1 MTFRPVC
8 LLLVLLA
15 GLFGAEPS
23 HADTPMLG
31 LGPLPNSGEQAKQ
44 SMPDRSQRV
53 VRALACGDELS
64 FLVGI
69 DIGKSKGSW
78 PLSHLIAK
86 SAHLARSTEGCEASE
101 SLSLDWGS
109 QVVLDGKERFKGGH
123 GYWTDWM
130 NAGGVGQPP
139 SPVQAKGFANLIQ
152 GVYDHR
158 FGDACRNTAI
168 ADGIRVVLRVSPAC
182 LMRQISVV
190 INDERLGRWEY
201 EEKDGLLELVP
212 LDPGTTNLLCLTELR
227 LSAKGDWDMSVT
239 DYTRLAFFFEQA
251 RSLHPQLLNWS
262 DAAMMKLDTQLL
274 TLRDGPAR
282 GSYSVLWSCGN
293 SDSKTGTAAEH
304 VGGSDYDAAVSSS
317 TGEGGRSALET
328 LLRWLAFLAI
338 VIVVVITAGAAAG
351 MLAGGAAGLASGTA
365 VAIMAGGGVIAVVLA
380 AGEVRIQETEN
391 HLFMQ
396 NSAKYLKNKRML
408 GELAALGL
416 EEKAKELRE
425 NNEQVRQWLLSRMA
439 RVASEDF
446 IEYNSKP
453 YARLTHNALLNLA
466 DFSCT
471 GQSPA
476 ILDVATHHVDRC
488 PAEDRAVETAAMAV
502 LDLSAAKVAVGS
514 MQSRR
519 IVPYRRLVEE
529 NMRYRDEWRTEPDAT
544 WNPPKR
550 LLDLGGGSDHLLAA
564 LQFWTGQTVHGPHRL
579 ASRDSLRQMLWY
591 ATSRYRPSALIL
603 DLAIDKSAPMEQT
616 FRHAGWEHY
625 SSGPRWLLTAGGD
638 STGHANGVEVLGGW
652 FFVAAGPGNDRGVG
666 VPTTLIV
673 HTADRCVDQPHS
685 EQCPWPQSWTSGRQD
700 TYRDFLR
707 FEGRK
712 EGWGKDEETLMQ
724 SFSSNRCVSG
734 RFACGLRLEIPK
746 TVAACLGGSST
757 VGSGEVRFLSSAD
770 CAVYRD
776 EDGVADNDFYL
787 AVFGSG
793 CSGSAASSCK
803 WGFLEVV
810 EATQFGSLD
819 AYRSRF
825 LSSNAGNF
833 STWGSSDGGD
843 RLTMTSVGS
852 GGDVGFT
859 PSKET
864 FGHECRACGSAITHV
879 GGSAF
884 EIRHPNR
891 PNQSVIVDLNDALA
905 PKREGVGVSLD

>member
-1 MTFRPVC
+1 MTARSLC
-8 LLLVLLA
+8 SLLVLLA
-15 GLFGAEPS
+15 GLISAGAL
-23 HADTPMLG
+23 HADTPVLG
-31 LGPLPNSGEQAKQ
+31 LGPLPTNGEHAKQ

-69 DIGKSKGSW
+69 DIGQSSGRW

-86 SAHLARSTEGCEASE
+86 AAHLSGSTEGCQASE
-101 SLSLDWGS
+101 SLSLDWGG
-109 QVVLDGKERFKGGH
+109 QVTVDGEERFKGGN
-123 GYWTDWM
+123 GYWIDWM
-130 NAGGVGQPP
+130 NAGGVGQPLN
-139 SPVQAKGFANLIQ
+139 PVQARVFANLIQ
-152 GVYDHR
+152 AVYDQR
-158 FGDACRNTAI
+158 FGEACKNTAI
-168 ADGIRVVLRVSPAC
+168 AEGSGVVLRVSPAC

-190 INDERLGRWEY
+190 INHERLGRWEY
-201 EEKDGLLELVP
+201 EEKDGSLELVP
-212 LDPGTTNLLCLTELR
+212 LDPGTSKLPCLTELR
-227 LSAKGDWDMSVT
+227 SSAKGDWDMSVT
-239 DYTRLAFFFEQA
+239 DYTRLAFYFERA
-251 RSLHPQLLNWS
+251 RSLHPQLWSLS
-262 DAAMMKLDTQLL
+262 DAAMMKLDSQLL

-282 GSYSVLWSCGN
+282 EQYSVLWSCGN
-293 SDSKTGTAAEH
+293 SDSKTGTASEH
-304 VGGSDYDAAVSSS
+304 VGASDYDAVAATS
-317 TGEGGRSALET
+317 TGGGGRSALET
-328 LLRWLAFLAI
+328 FLRWLAFLAI
-338 VIVVVITAGAAAG
+338 VIAVVITAGAAAG
-351 MLAGGAAGLASGTA
+351 MLAGAAAGLASGAA
-365 VAIMAGGGVIAVVLA
+365 VAVVVGAGVVAVVLA
-380 AGEVRIQETEN
+380 SGEVRIQETEN

-408 GELAALGL
+408 AELEVLGL
-416 EEKAKELRE
+416 EDHAKGLR
-425 NNEQVRQWLLSRMA
+425 NHNEEVRQWLLRRMA

-453 YARLTHNALLNLA
+453 YARLTHNAILNLA
-466 DFSCT
+466 DFSCA

-476 ILDVATHHVDRC
+476 FLDVATHHVDRC

-529 NMRYRDEWRTEPDAT
+529 NMRYRDEWRTKPEED
-544 WNPPKR
+544 WNSPKR
-550 LLDLGGGSDHLLAA
+550 LLDFGGGSDHLLAA

-579 ASRDSLRQMLWY
+579 ASRESLGQMLWH

-603 DLAIDKSAPMEQT
+603 DLAIDKSSPMEQT

-625 SSGPRWLLTAGGD
+625 SSGSRWLLTAGGD
-638 STGHANGVEVLGGW
+638 STDKANGVEILGDA
-652 FFVAAGPGNDRGVG
+652 FFMPAGPGNDRGVG

-673 HTADRCVDQPHS
+673 HTADRCIDQPQS
-685 EQCPWPQSWTSGRQD
+685 DQCPWPPSWTAGRQD

-712 EGWGKDEETLMQ
+712 EDWGKDEETLMQ

-734 RFACGLRLEIPK
+734 RFACGLRLEVPES
-746 TVAACLGGSST
+746 VAACLGSPST
-757 VGSGEVRFLSSAD
+757 LGNGEVRFLSSAD

-776 EDGVADNDFYL
+776 EDGQTSNDFYL

-793 CSGSAASSCK
+793 CTGSTSRSCK
-803 WGFLEVV
+803 WGFLEMV
-810 EATQFGSLD
+810 EATQFESLG
-819 AYRSRF
+819 AYRSQF
-825 LSSNAGNF
+825 LSANSGHSGAWGN
-833 STWGSSDGGD
+833 SDGSD
-843 RLTMTSVGS
+843 RLTMASVGS

-859 PSKET
+859 PASEN
-864 FGHECRACGSAITHV
+864 FGHECRACGSAITHA
-879 GGSAF
+879 GGAAF